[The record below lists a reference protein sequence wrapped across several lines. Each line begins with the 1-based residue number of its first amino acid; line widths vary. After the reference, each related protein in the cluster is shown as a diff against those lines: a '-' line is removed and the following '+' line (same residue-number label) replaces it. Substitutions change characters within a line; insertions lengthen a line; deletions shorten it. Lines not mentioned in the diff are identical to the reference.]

1 MSDWIKI
8 MKILSI
14 NPKKNTISHLRRYAR
29 DEDGSHTIE
38 AVIWLPIFVIILALI
53 INISVIYN
61 RQAQI
66 IRIVQDANRSYSVGR
81 LTSTNEV
88 RNAVLL
94 AISGVA
100 PNAVATSTE
109 TSGVITTRVD
119 IPTTDLMPVDMF
131 KILRSKTVTVTAQQ
145 YAEF

>member
-1 MSDWIKI
+1 M
-8 MKILSI
+8 I
-14 NPKKNTISHLRRYAR
+14 NRLDRYIR
-29 DEDGSHTIE
+29 DEDGSHTVE
-38 AVIWLPIFVIILALI
+38 AVIWLPIFVIILMLI

-66 IRIVQDANRSYSVGR
+66 IRIVQDTNRSYSVGR

-88 RNAVLL
+88 QNAVLQ
-94 AISGVA
+94 AIKGVA
-100 PNAVATSTE
+100 PNAVATSSE

-131 KILRSKTVTVTAQQ
+131 SLLRGKTVTLSAQQ